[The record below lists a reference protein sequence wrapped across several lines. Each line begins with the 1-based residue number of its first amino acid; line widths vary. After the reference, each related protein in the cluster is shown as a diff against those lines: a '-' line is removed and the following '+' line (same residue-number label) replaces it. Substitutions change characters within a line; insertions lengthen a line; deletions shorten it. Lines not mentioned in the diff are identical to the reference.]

1 MICVSKTKY
10 ECIYLDKSNVD
21 EFIEWIGKYYEECS
35 IRSSQSEHYLYLNII
50 DKDDYSENYEF
61 TFGRWYVYKNGVF
74 YDYSDKVF
82 KEKYDVVG

>member
-1 MICVSKTKY
+1 MTCVSKTKY
-10 ECIYLDKSNVD
+10 ECIYLDKNID
-21 EFIEWIGKYYEECS
+21 EFIEWIGKFNKESS

-50 DKDDYSENYEF
+50 DKDNYSENYEF
-61 TFGRWYVYKNGVF
+61 TFGRWYVYKNGAF